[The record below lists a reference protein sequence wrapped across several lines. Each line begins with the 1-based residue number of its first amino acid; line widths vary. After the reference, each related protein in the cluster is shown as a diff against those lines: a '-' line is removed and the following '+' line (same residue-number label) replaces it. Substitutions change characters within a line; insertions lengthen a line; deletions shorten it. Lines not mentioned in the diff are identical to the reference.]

1 LAQKIK
7 PKSLPLKIPEY
18 TRDMSTNKPIHD
30 YAQRIKRNRH
40 NIQQLPNGQIGLQF
54 LDHLN
59 ALGLSLGRVSKCA
72 AHLPVLL
79 RIIDGADIKTMTKTD
94 IEHIVANINNRPNKE
109 STKADNKLLLRKLVQ
124 YAKAGSCAKSTPIP
138 PEVSWIS
145 LTVKEKNPKVT
156 PENLL
161 TQKEITTILKA
172 VTNKRDRAIIYVL
185 FEAALRPSELLTM
198 SVGSVLFKDQYC
210 LIAANGKT
218 GIKRM
223 PLVTSSKPLL
233 QWLEEH
239 PYRDDPQAPLWCS
252 LAVNHIGE
260 RLSYTHFCKI
270 IKNLAQKAGVKRNV
284 WPYLYR
290 HTSLT
295 AMAKVFTES
304 RLEQFAGWTYGSK
317 MTRRYVHFSARDLED
332 AMLELHGLKMPS
344 KAEGLAKLVECPRCS
359 SKNPFGDTRCT
370 TCGMILDKETA
381 LKFEATERQKEGRLQ
396 EQNLELKQRLDKLEN
411 FVSSLIP
418 ASGKF

>member
-1 LAQKIK
+1 
-7 PKSLPLKIPEY
+7 
-18 TRDMSTNKPIHD
+18 MSTNKPIHD

-40 NIQQLPNGQIGLQF
+40 NIQQLPNSTIGLQF

-59 ALGLSLGRVSKCA
+59 ALGLSLGRISKCSS
-72 AHLPVLL
+72 HMPVLL
-79 RIIDGADIKTMTKTD
+79 RIIDGADIKAMTKTD
-94 IEHIVANINNRPNKE
+94 IERIVAQINSRPNKE

-124 YAKAGSCAKSTPIP
+124 YAKQGSCAKNTPIP

-161 TQKEITTILKA
+161 TQEEITAILKA
-172 VTNKRDRAIIYVL
+172 ATNKRDRAIVYVL

-198 SVGSVLFKDQYC
+198 RVGSVLFKDEYC
-210 LIAANGKT
+210 LITANGKT
-218 GIKRM
+218 GIKRI

-252 LAVNHIGE
+252 LSVNHTGE

-304 RLEQFAGWTYGSK
+304 RLEQFAGWTYG
-317 MTRRYVHFSARDLED
+317 
-332 AMLELHGLKMPS
+332 
-344 KAEGLAKLVECPRCS
+344 
-359 SKNPFGDTRCT
+359 
-370 TCGMILDKETA
+370 
-381 LKFEATERQKEGRLQ
+381 
-396 EQNLELKQRLDKLEN
+396 
-411 FVSSLIP
+411 
-418 ASGKF
+418 

>member
-1 LAQKIK
+1 L
-7 PKSLPLKIPEY
+7 
-18 TRDMSTNKPIHD
+18 NHD
-30 YAQRIKRNRH
+30 
-40 NIQQLPNGQIGLQF
+40 QI
-54 LDHLN
+54 N
-59 ALGLSLGRVSKCA
+59 S
-72 AHLPVLL
+72 
-79 RIIDGADIKTMTKTD
+79 
-94 IEHIVANINNRPNKE
+94 RPNKE
-109 STKADNKLLLRKLVQ
+109 STKADNKLLLRKVVQ
-124 YAKAGSCAKSTPIP
+124 YAKQDSCAKSTPIP
-138 PEVSWIS
+138 PEVNWIS

-161 TQKEITTILKA
+161 TQEEITAILKA

-198 SVGSVLFKDQYC
+198 RVGSVLFKDEYC

-233 QWLEEH
+233 QWLQEH

-252 LAVNHIGE
+252 LSVNHIGE

-344 KAEGLAKLVECPRCS
+344 KAEGLAKLIECPRCN

-381 LKFEATERQKEGRLQ
+381 LKFEATERQKEGKLQ
-396 EQNLELKQRLDKLEN
+396 EQNLELKQRLDKLES
-411 FVSSLIP
+411 FISSLIP